1 MEVGEIVE
9 EIIKKIKPYIL
20 FGGWIVSAILFLW
33 GIFGIYYKFEE
44 NLNVIQKST
53 LRNTIWNENIP
64 MHDRLESC
72 DSYLELGY
80 NSETKKYCT
89 ELLERS

>member
-1 MEVGEIVE
+1 MDKLEKNIKR
-9 EIIKKIKPYIL
+9 IITWGGWLISIIIGLWSL
-20 FGGWIVSAILFLW
+20 FGL
-33 GIFGIYYKFEE
+33 YYNFRED
-44 NLNVIQKST
+44 LRVIQKST

-80 NSETKKYCT
+80 NSETKKYCDN
-89 ELLERS
+89 LLSIIK

>member
-1 MEVGEIVE
+1 MDKLEKNIKRLITWGGWFASIV
-9 EIIKKIKPYIL
+9 IALWTL
-20 FGGWIVSAILFLW
+20 FGL
-33 GIFGIYYKFEE
+33 YYNFKED
-44 NLNVIQKST
+44 LKVIQKST

-80 NSETKKYCT
+80 NSETKKYCDI
-89 ELLERS
+89 LLNKDVIK